1 MPQFVFVQH
10 QTIIDATKR
19 VKKSGHSTIGPS
31 LILSGE
37 FSVGQAQ
44 SKLVKKIW
52 IFPTGLE
59 VHLEDM
65 F

>member
-37 FSVGQAQ
+37 FLVGQALLSLGQAQ
-44 SKLVKKIW
+44 SKLVK
-52 IFPTGLE
+52 
-59 VHLEDM
+59 
-65 F
+65 

>member
-31 LILSGE
+31 LIFLSGE

-44 SKLVKKIW
+44 SKVVKIKKNS
-52 IFPTGLE
+52 T
-59 VHLEDM
+59 
-65 F
+65 